1 MMKKVF
7 LCSFAVFIVN
17 LCTGYC
23 QEVWTLEECIDYA
36 HENNLQIKRQ
46 ELTARMS
53 KNNFNQSKFNI
64 LPNLNAGASRNMNFG
79 RSIDPFTNEFITENT
94 NADNYYAQ
102 SGLNLFNGLQ
112 TYNTIQAYKY
122 QFLQNS
128 EDVTKARNDITLQIA
143 LAYLQILFNKELVEI
158 AVSQYEV
165 TLLQIEKTKKMVDVG
180 NIAVGELYKME
191 AQAASENLNV
201 TNARNNL
208 KLAFLDLTQLLD
220 LDSAEGFDIVLP
232 VGLEVTLNT
241 ELEDVSTIYQA
252 AIEFLPEIKS
262 AEYQLKAYERYLA
275 IQQGRRSPQISM
287 RGTYYT
293 GYSDARSKIDI
304 NSISDQTIGYL
315 GGDLNQP
322 VTAPSYGTTDYP
334 YKEQINDNAY
344 KSLSLSISIP
354 IFNNRQVETSISN
367 AKISVMDSKLELDQ
381 TKQILYKEIQQA
393 HADAVAALEKYKS
406 STEAVKSNEE
416 AFNYT
421 QQKFDVGLI
430 NYVDYNISKNEL
442 LKANSELLQ
451 AKYEYIFKIKI
462 LDFYMGKPIIL

>member
-1 MMKKVF
+1 MKRVF
-7 LCSFAVFIVN
+7 LFSLAALMLSLGTNYAQKI
-17 LCTGYC
+17 
-23 QEVWTLEECIDYA
+23 WTLEECIQYA
-36 HENNLQIKRQ
+36 HQNNLQIKRQ
-46 ELTARMS
+46 ELTARIS
-53 KNNFNQSKFNI
+53 KNNFNLSKFEV
-64 LPNLNAGASRNMNFG
+64 LPNLNIGGSRNMNFG
-79 RSIDPFTNEFITENT
+79 RSVDPFTNEFITENT
-94 NADNYYAQ
+94 QADNYYAQ

-112 TYNTIQAYKY
+112 TYNAIQAYKY

-128 EDVTKARNDITLQIA
+128 EEVSKAKNDITLQIA
-143 LAYLQILFNKELVEI
+143 LAYLQILFNKELMEVAI
-158 AVSQYEV
+158 SQYDV
-165 TLLQIEKTKKMVDVG
+165 TLLQIEKTKKMVEVG

-191 AQAASENLNV
+191 AQAASENLIV
-201 TNARNNL
+201 TNAKNSL
-208 KLAFLDLTQLLD
+208 KLAYLDLTQLLD
-220 LDSAEGFDIVLP
+220 LDSAEGFDIVVP
-232 VGLEVTLNT
+232 VGLEINVND
-241 ELEDVSTIYQA
+241 ELEDVSTIYHTA
-252 AIEFLPEIKS
+252 TGFLPQIKS
-262 AEYQLKAYERYLA
+262 AEYQLKGNERYLA
-275 IQQGRRSPQISM
+275 IQQGKRSPQISL

-304 NSISDQTIGYL
+304 NSISDRTVGYV

-322 VTAPSYGTTDYP
+322 VTLPSLGTTDYP
-334 YKEQINDNAY
+334 YTEQIKDNAY

-354 IFNNRQVETSISN
+354 IFNNRQTETNISN

-381 TKQILYKEIQQA
+381 TKQVLYKEIQQA

-406 STEAVKSNEE
+406 GIEAVKSNEE

-462 LDFYMGKPIIL
+462 LDFYMGKQIML

>member
-7 LCSFAVFIVN
+7 ISSIAVFM
-17 LCTGYC
+17 LSLYTGYC
-23 QEVWTLEECIDYA
+23 QKVWTLEECIGYA
-36 HENNLQIKRQ
+36 HQNNLQIKRQ
-46 ELTARMS
+46 ELTARIS
-53 KNNFNQSKFNI
+53 NNNFNQSKFNI
-64 LPNLNAGASRNMNFG
+64 LPNLNAGVSRNMNFG
-79 RSIDPFTNEFITENT
+79 RSVDPFTNEFITENT

-112 TYNTIQAYKY
+112 TYNTIQSYKY
-122 QFLQNS
+122 QFLKNS
-128 EDVTKARNDITLQIA
+128 EDVIKAKNDITLQIA

-158 AVSQYEV
+158 ALSQYEV
-165 TLLQIEKTKKMVDVG
+165 TLLQIEKTKKLVDVG

-220 LDSAEGFDIVLP
+220 LDSAEGFDIVTP
-232 VGLEVTLNT
+232 VGLEINLNDK
-241 ELEDVSTIYQA
+241 LEDVNTIYQA
-252 AIEFLPEIKS
+252 AVKFLPQIKS
-262 AEYQLKAYERYLA
+262 AEYQLKGYEKYLA

-293 GYSDARSKIDI
+293 GYSDARSKLDV
-304 NSISDQTIGYL
+304 NSVYDQTIGYL
-315 GGDLNQP
+315 RGDLNQP
-322 VTAPSYGTTDYP
+322 VTAPSYGITEYP
-334 YKEQINDNAY
+334 YNEQIKDNAY

-354 IFNNRQVETSISN
+354 VFNNRQVETGISN

-381 TKQILYKEIQQA
+381 AKQVLYKEIQQA
-393 HADAVAALEKYKS
+393 HADAVAALEKFKS
-406 STEAVKSNEE
+406 GVEAVKSNEE

-462 LDFYMGKPIIL
+462 LDFYMGKSIVL